1 VIPVCILPTWQRV
14 CPLPSTSL
22 VRRDG
27 LRTLDSLLTRSTK
40 MTFGARGQAR
50 FFARCAPKAFSERF
64 GGREMLLPC
73 GCSLEIE
80 WLKEMALSS
89 ETVEI

>member
-1 VIPVCILPTWQRV
+1 
-14 CPLPSTSL
+14 
-22 VRRDG
+22 
-27 LRTLDSLLTRSTK
+27 

-80 WLKEMALSS
+80 WLKEMAFSS

>member
-1 VIPVCILPTWQRV
+1 
-14 CPLPSTSL
+14 
-22 VRRDG
+22 
-27 LRTLDSLLTRSTK
+27 

-50 FFARCAPKAFSERF
+50 FFARCERF

-80 WLKEMALSS
+80 WLKEMAFSS